1 MKKGEPMWAILS
13 DLICPRR
20 GFINGAVVA
29 LYHRS
34 AWLCQVDKAPFLN
47 NKNNAEPRLRM
58 VFEK

>member
-1 MKKGEPMWAILS
+1 MKNGEWANLFE
-13 DLICPRR
+13 LICPRR
-20 GFINGAVVA
+20 GFINSAVVA